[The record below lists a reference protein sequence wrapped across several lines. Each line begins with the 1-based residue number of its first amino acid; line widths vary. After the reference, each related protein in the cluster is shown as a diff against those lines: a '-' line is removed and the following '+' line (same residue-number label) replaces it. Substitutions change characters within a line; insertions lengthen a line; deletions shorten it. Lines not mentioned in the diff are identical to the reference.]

1 MSPHQDASEFFREFD
16 GDVEYERER
25 AIARAQN
32 TVGYNV
38 NRIRRMT
45 GLTQLELAVRSG
57 MRQPRIAE
65 IERGEYNPRLDTLA
79 KLSLGLGVS
88 LGELTR
94 DPGETASAIG
104 EAREDRLYASVPGG
118 GS

>member
-1 MSPHQDASEFFREFD
+1 MSPHQDASAFFREFD
-16 GDVEYERER
+16 GNPEYERER

-38 NRIRRMT
+38 NRIRRT
-45 GLTQLELAVRSG
+45 IGLTQLELAVRSG
-57 MRQPRIAE
+57 MRHPRIAE

-79 KLSLGLGVS
+79 MLSLGLGVS

-94 DPGETASAIG
+94 DLEETAPAIG
-104 EAREDRLYASVPGG
+104 EPADDHLYASVSGG

>member
-1 MSPHQDASEFFREFD
+1 MSPYQDAGKFFREFD
-16 GDVEYERER
+16 GNPEYERER

-38 NRIRRMT
+38 NRFRRMI
-45 GLTQLELAVRSG
+45 GLTQLELAMRAG

-88 LGELTR
+88 LGELVR
-94 DPGETASAIG
+94 DPEETASAIV
-104 EAREDRLYASVPGG
+104 EPDQDEEPGHLPVLTA
-118 GS
+118 